1 MADFPKPDRPEDSPN
16 GQRGKNKLP
25 IKAAPIEI
33 VEPRCKVCKSKYRHH
48 MEEMLLRGMSYTS
61 IGKFF
66 ENLGEDVN
74 RKNLASHKDNHMNLA
89 GAALRNVMEKRAR
102 EALINVEESE
112 GYIMTKLGML
122 ESMLHKVWERI
133 NDDTIEWKPGDVIQI
148 MQYIEKLE
156 AQQRNIALD
165 EIMLEA
171 RCFSDAVK
179 SIIPQSQ
186 WEEIVDRF
194 DANVA
199 RARQPMTGIDM
210 KSLEESN
217 G

>member
-1 MADFPKPDRPEDSPN
+1 MAEFPKAPRGGDDDRKSGRAKLPARPEV
-16 GQRGKNKLP
+16 
-25 IKAAPIEI
+25 IEI
-33 VEPRCKVCKSKYRHH
+33 VEPRCKVCKSKYRHQ

-61 IGKFF
+61 IGRFF
-66 ENLGEDVN
+66 EQMGEDVN

-89 GAALRNVMEKRAR
+89 NAALRNVMEKRAR
-102 EALINVEESE
+102 EALINVEEAE

-133 NDDTIEWKPGDVIQI
+133 NDDTIEWRPADVIQI

-156 AQQRNIALD
+156 AQQRNFALD

-179 SIIPQSQ
+179 AVVPQAQ
-186 WEEIVDRF
+186 WDEIVDHF

-199 RARQPMTGIDM
+199 RAKSPMKGIEM
-210 KSLEESN
+210 KSLEN

>member
-1 MADFPKPDRPEDSPN
+1 
-16 GQRGKNKLP
+16 
-25 IKAAPIEI
+25 
-33 VEPRCKVCKSKYRHH
+33 
-48 MEEMLLRGMSYTS
+48 
-61 IGKFF
+61 
-66 ENLGEDVN
+66 
-74 RKNLASHKDNHMNLA
+74 MNLA

-133 NDDTIEWKPGDVIQI
+133 SDDTIEWKPGDVIQI

-171 RCFSDAVK
+171 RAFSDAVK
-179 SIIPQSQ
+179 SIVPQNQ

-199 RARQPMTGIDM
+199 RARQPMKGIDM

-217 G
+217 GGS